1 MKLCYALF
9 LPEVMN
15 HARATLGITN
25 DSDFWQD
32 AQATHVPVAFWTT
45 EAALNISL
53 KRYRMKVAAIGS
65 RRIEVRV
72 PNRDAALVK
81 SIAESLRSGGKR
93 ADLIRDSLKPIV
105 ATTKARSGAE
115 LVAFFRASPLVQ
127 DQLDI
132 TRNSSSGRSVDLP

>member
-1 MKLCYALF
+1 MPQSSSSDNAG
-9 LPEVMN
+9 
-15 HARATLGITN
+15 AR
-25 DSDFWQD
+25 
-32 AQATHVPVAFWTT
+32 VA
-45 EAALNISL
+45 
-53 KRYRMKVAAIGS
+53 RHRMKVAAIGS
-65 RRIEVRV
+65 RRVEVRV

-93 ADLIRDSLKPIV
+93 ADLIRESLKPIV

-132 TRNSSSGRSVDLP
+132 TRDRSSGRSVDLP

>member
-1 MKLCYALF
+1 MPQSSSSDMAG
-9 LPEVMN
+9 
-15 HARATLGITN
+15 ARMARHG
-25 DSDFWQD
+25 
-32 AQATHVPVAFWTT
+32 
-45 EAALNISL
+45 
-53 KRYRMKVAAIGS
+53 MKVAAIGS

-72 PNRDAALVK
+72 PNRDAALVM

-127 DQLDI
+127 DQLEI
-132 TRNSSSGRSVDLP
+132 TRDRSSGRSVDLP